1 MPVAGGSNVHRV
13 IDAVSETF
21 SVTKRKLVHRLH
33 ASEYNA
39 ASSAETPY
47 RCGLGHSRDP
57 GGCAVIACAD
67 AEKERL
73 KRTTVPTYDS
83 TTGKLTQLTYDAN
96 RDGRVDTWTSMDGTR
111 PLLSRID
118 RNEDGKIDRWEYY
131 DDAGALVKVGFS
143 RKDDGNVDAWAF
155 SGSNGQVE
163 RVEFSSTGSEASID
177 RREYYLAPQ
186 LRAAAQP
193 ALVRADVDADNDG
206 RIDRWETYEDGA
218 IRTIAYDQDG
228 DGRPDQ
234 RLTYA
239 QRGARPDRI
248 GPGRLRRIRH
258 SPARKAIA
266 RVTQ

>member
-1 MPVAGGSNVHRV
+1 VNARAQLAILTAVA
-13 IDAVSETF
+13 A
-21 SVTKRKLVHRLH
+21 
-33 ASEYNA
+33 
-39 ASSAETPY
+39 
-47 RCGLGHSRDP
+47 
-57 GGCAVIACAD
+57 IACAD

-73 KRTTVPTYDS
+73 IRTTVPTYDS
-83 TTGKLTQLTYDAN
+83 ATGKLTQLTYDAN

-131 DDAGALVKVGFS
+131 SDTGALVKVGFS

-163 RVEFSSTGSEASID
+163 RIDLSSTGSESSID
-177 RREYYLAPQ
+177 RREYYLASHSET
-186 LRAAAQP
+186 AQP
-193 ALVRADVDADNDG
+193 TLVRADVDADNDG

-228 DGRPDQ
+228 DGVPDR

-239 QRGARPDRI
+239 QAALVLIESDPD
-248 GPGRLRRIRH
+248 GSGGFATRR
-258 SPARKAIA
+258 